1 MNKKI
6 IIIISSIIALGFT
19 THKIIVNSKNN
30 KIKNL
35 ENKVFEMQENAKKEN
50 KRIRDSAQFTIHKL
64 TKKSKHRF
72 DSIINIPPQYKY
84 KKYEEK
90 IYRNRNLDDA
100 LRVHS
105 KHKRDNYKRS
115 KKTNK

>member
-50 KRIRDSAQFTIHKL
+50 KRIRDSAYNSIDNISKNAIKRIDTIIKTV
-64 TKKSKHRF
+64 TKF
-72 DSIINIPPQYKY
+72 VPYEKY
-84 KKYEEK
+84 
-90 IYRNRNLDDA
+90 IYANRNVNTAIDVL
-100 LRVHS
+100 S
-105 KHKRDNYKRS
+105 KYQYDTIS
-115 KKTNK
+115 KKTPR